1 MTSDIVSPADAWTL
15 RSVLAAIA
23 RERARQDAKWG
34 HQDHDPVRWI
44 STLAEDVGEADEAA
58 LQSIEQGLAPPPAA
72 GHEEEEVPQLT
83 AVAVCAVQCF
93 RRRGAEGI
101 P

>member
-1 MTSDIVSPADAWTL
+1 MTSDIVSPVDAWTL
-15 RSVLAAIA
+15 RDVLAAIA
-23 RERARQDAKWG
+23 RERARQDAEWG

-44 STLAEDVGEADEAA
+44 SILAEDVGEAAEAA
-58 LQSIEQGLAPPPAA
+58 LQPIEQGRAPTPAA
-72 GHEEEEVPQLT
+72 GHEGMFLQLA